1 MSAVVPDSAA
11 PYLALVTSEHNQK
24 PNFMALVGV
33 LTGALGDSSACIGS
47 MVSAFNLNGGA
58 AGAQL
63 DILGQWIGQSR
74 IIPNVLVPGFFGFSD
89 LATGVAEGLQ
99 LPFGDLRSAAVG
111 GIWYGLGVNAAG
123 TTVLDDASYL
133 LVLRARI
140 TRNQGN
146 GTLLDLEEALSFIFG
161 VGCFVTDTSN
171 LKLTITVTEPVSPVD
186 QALIS
191 SLDILPRPAGVAINS
206 ITYTP

>member
-1 MSAVVPDSAA
+1 MSAVIPDSAT
-11 PYLALVTSEHNQK
+11 PYTSLITSEHNQK

-33 LTGALGDSSACIGS
+33 LSGALGDTSACLES
-47 MVSAFNLNGGA
+47 MIDAFNLNGGA
-58 AGAQL
+58 VGAQL
-63 DILGQWIGQSR
+63 DIIGLWVGQSR

-111 GIWYGLGVNAAG
+111 GIWYGLNINASG

-133 LVLRARI
+133 LVIRARI
-140 TRNQGN
+140 TRNQAN
-146 GTLLDLEEALSFIFG
+146 GTFSDLEQALSYIFG
-161 VGCFVTDTSN
+161 VGCFVADTSN
-171 LKLTITVTEPVSPVD
+171 LRLAITVTEPVSPID